1 MESATELAV
10 ASLRTKLKDLEL
22 RMLAYRQ
29 EFIAEFHQHL
39 DTHLSTA
46 PTPAIAAEITT
57 AVQAS
62 FGDFPTLSP
71 HLRHQRTGDSIS
83 PISPQSH
90 HLPIARDT
98 NDSQSQSQPRDRD
111 HELQGLF
118 TPSFLP
124 LLDSHAQDLPGHPQ
138 QHPAE
143 PPGTLAHTERPQPAA
158 VAAAAADDTDALI
171 DCAPGNNGLPD
182 QDTMGQR
189 ENGVDALDTSGED
202 ANSSISSDRS
212 ETKVRKS
219 ALRKSSGS
227 AKAQQSP
234 RRVRFDVM
242 GKEVL
247 PTASPKLPTYMNLR
261 PSSPIPGNEAPSC
274 DSILGADVE
283 LSPPPRKISS
293 SDALRALSRTPFED
307 GTVWTVVN
315 PDSEEA
321 SSEHDSSN
329 TTTPGTVTPPQN
341 NYEPRKF
348 YTGTASG
355 ELGLSGDVLENT
367 GDQLSDD
374 SSEDEGLSLGGSRK
388 TKMQSPKKQPAAKME
403 MPIRT
408 AEKSGLTKSGATVYP
423 KTAKTP
429 PKGEK
434 AGDHDDNDMFD
445 FETEPGMK
453 PIPKATRPEK
463 EDDSD
468 DSDDDGMLEVRPS
481 RTTASALSSSLT
493 TSMPIQ
499 RRPKAEE
506 TETDE
511 AASKFTIGSIGSY
524 KGRPVMMPVV
534 KDPALLASAASLG
547 NVDSIVG
554 SLDQSGLDEGDPSS
568 YRASIASGAFSG
580 TPRSFTERLLMEDTQ
595 AARARTRRS

>member
-1 MESATELAV
+1 MESVV
-10 ASLRTKLKDLEL
+10 ASLRTQLKDLEL

-29 EFIAEFHQHL
+29 ELIAEFHQNLESHL
-39 DTHLSTA
+39 RDA
-46 PTPAIAAEITT
+46 PSPAVADEITA

-90 HLPIARDT
+90 HSPIAHGTDDT
-98 NDSQSQSQPRDRD
+98 QSRPRDRH

-118 TPSFLP
+118 PPSFLP
-124 LLDSHAQDLPGHPQ
+124 LLDSHAQELPGQH
-138 QHPAE
+138 HPAE
-143 PPGTLAHTERPQPAA
+143 PAPPPVTLAHTGRPHTG
-158 VAAAAADDTDALI
+158 ADDDDPNALI
-171 DCAPGNNGLPD
+171 DDCAAGNTLPD
-182 QDTMGQR
+182 QDTMGHR
-189 ENGVDALDTSGED
+189 DLPTDNGVDASGED
-202 ANSSISSDRS
+202 ATSSISSDKS
-212 ETKVRKS
+212 EGKVRKS

-227 AKAQQSP
+227 AKSQQSP

-274 DSILGADVE
+274 DSILGDDVE

-307 GTVWTVVN
+307 GAVWTVVN

-355 ELGLSGDVLENT
+355 NLGLSGDVLDT
-367 GDQLSDD
+367 SADQLSDDDD
-374 SSEDEGLSLGGSRK
+374 SSEDEGLSLGGGRK
-388 TKMQSPKKQPAAKME
+388 PKPQSPKKQPPAKME
-403 MPIRT
+403 MPIRS
-408 AEKSGLTKSGATVYP
+408 AEKSGLTKSGATLYP

-429 PKGEK
+429 PK
-434 AGDHDDNDMFD
+434 ADHARDHEDNDMFD

-453 PIPKATRPEK
+453 PIPKATRPVQDED
-463 EDDSD
+463 DDSD
-468 DSDDDGMLEVRPS
+468 SDDMLEVRPS
-481 RTTASALSSSLT
+481 KTTASALSSSLT
-493 TSMPIQ
+493 QSMSIQ
-499 RRPKAEE
+499 RSRPKAEE
-506 TETDE
+506 VETDE
-511 AASKFTIGSIGSY
+511 AAAKFTIGSIGSY

-534 KDPALLASAASLG
+534 KDPELLARAASLG
-547 NVDSIVG
+547 KVDSIVG

-580 TPRSFTERLLMEDTQ
+580 TPRSFTERLLMEDMQ
-595 AARARTRRS
+595 AERARNRRS